1 MTKFMAASKQVYEL
15 DKQRVKLEAK
25 IREIERESKRWA
37 EVRAK
42 LEDEVK
48 ELKNLIKE
56 LK

>member
-25 IREIERESKRWA
+25 IREIERESKRRA

-48 ELKNLIKE
+48 ELKNFIKE

>member
-1 MTKFMAASKQVYEL
+1 MAASKQVYEL

-25 IREIERESKRWA
+25 IREIERESKRRA

-48 ELKNLIKE
+48 ELKNFIKE

>member
-25 IREIERESKRWA
+25 IREIERESKRRA

>member
-25 IREIERESKRWA
+25 IHEIERESKRRA